1 MARKV
6 FISVLGSTNYGEC
19 IYESKE
25 NNYISGKIRFIQE
38 ATLQMIGATKWETDS
53 VGYVFVTEGEKGS
66 YNLNWK
72 DNGHKDWGTQ
82 NIIPCEGLKT
92 RLDKLNLP
100 FKIEDPIFI
109 KDGNSE
115 DEIWEVFETVFS
127 QLNDNDEIYFDVTHG
142 FRYLPM
148 LILVLANYSKFLKNI
163 KVKSVSYGNYEGRDD
178 QTNIAPIIN
187 LTSFSKLQ
195 DISQATSE
203 FVSFGKMSSLGSSL
217 DEIISP
223 ISKKERKLN
232 DSIRTLRN
240 SLVSIDNQIASCRI
254 RSIKEAKEI
263 KNFFDA
269 YNHIVKENLLLPAQK
284 LIFEKVH
291 EKMNAFVSYPSN
303 LNVIAAAM
311 LAYENKMLQQAYTLG
326 FEIVI
331 TLFTEKIIEYKT
343 NFINTDSKL
352 NDEDAFRMFASSLL
366 GITDLDVSKALFKN
380 HLEINKNITLQLLEE
395 TWIKD
400 LRKNFITLQ
409 NNRNIINHGKG
420 NIKFEHLEKQFITD
434 FKNSLLILETN

>member
-25 NNYISGKIRFIQE
+25 NNYVSEKIRFIQE
-38 ATLQMIGATKWETDS
+38 ATLQMIGADKWEVDS
-53 VGYVFVTEGEKGS
+53 VGYVFVTEGERGS
-66 YNLNWK
+66 YDLNWK
-72 DNGHKDWGTQ
+72 DNGHKVRNTQ
-82 NIIPCEGLKT
+82 EIIPCEGLKT

-100 FKIEDPIFI
+100 FKIDEPIFI

-115 DEIWEVFETVFS
+115 DEIWDVFETVFS
-127 QLNDNDEIYFDVTHG
+127 QLNDNDEIYFDITHG

-148 LILVLANYSKFLKNI
+148 LILVLSNYAKFLKNI
-163 KVKSVSYGNYEGRDD
+163 SVKSITYGNYDGRDVKN
-178 QTNIAPIIN
+178 NIAPLID

-217 DEIISP
+217 DEIVSP
-223 ISKKERKLN
+223 ISKKERRLN
-232 DSIRTLRN
+232 ESIRTLKN
-240 SLVSIDNQIASCRI
+240 SLVSVDNQIASCRI
-254 RSIKEAKEI
+254 SAIKEAKEI

-269 YNHIVKENLLLPAQK
+269 YNHISKEDLLLPAQK
-284 LIFEKVH
+284 LIFEKVYA
-291 EKMNAFVSYPSN
+291 KMASFVPYPSN
-303 LNVIAAAM
+303 QNVIAAAM
-311 LAYENKMLQQAYTLG
+311 MAYENKMLQQAYTLG
-326 FEIVI
+326 FEILI

-343 NFINTDSKL
+343 NFINADSKL

-366 GITDLDVSKALFKN
+366 GITDIDISKGLFKN
-380 HLEINKNITLQLLEE
+380 HLEINKSITLQLLEE
-395 TWIKD
+395 IWIKD
-400 LRKNFITLQ
+400 LRKSFNTLQ
-409 NNRNIINHGKG
+409 NNRNTINHGKG
-420 NIKFEHLEKQFITD
+420 NIKFEHLENQFITD